1 MDGKLVTI
9 KIDHR
14 EPLRKEVYEQCE
26 YSTYKYLC
34 EVLDDYHNKLEA
46 AKKALF
52 YIKYRCKEDDSA
64 YKRVTD
70 VLNKAIKTLED
81 IE

>member
-1 MDGKLVTI
+1 MTN

-14 EPLRKEVYEQCE
+14 EPLQKKCMI
-26 YSTYKYLC
+26 SL
-34 EVLDDYHNKLEA
+34 KLEA

-64 YKRVTD
+64 YKRVAD
-70 VLNKAIKTLED
+70 VLNKAIKTLEE